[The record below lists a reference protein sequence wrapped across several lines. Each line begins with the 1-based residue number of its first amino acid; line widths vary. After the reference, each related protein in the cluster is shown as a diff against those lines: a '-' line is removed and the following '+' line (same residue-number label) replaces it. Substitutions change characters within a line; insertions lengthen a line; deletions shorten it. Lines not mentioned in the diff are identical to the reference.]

1 MSDVKTTLKK
11 ADRTRQQLLE
21 AALRVIGRKGFAAAT
36 VDEIVREA
44 GVSKGVAYYHF
55 KNKESLVE
63 NIIAQEIATIESLL
77 KDVVDREGDPM
88 RALVSMLQTFA
99 EHLFDHQ
106 DLARLLSTEIWRGG
120 RAWSQQMRSGL
131 QSVIDMVAQELQRGK
146 EVGTIREEVDSTF
159 AAASIVGMVVVD
171 AMYYLDDEGDVRL
184 GRDEFIERVRNF
196 VHHALAVSAA

>member
-11 ADRTRQQLLE
+11 ADRTRRQLLE

-63 NIIAQEIATIESLL
+63 NIIAQEITTIEGLL
-77 KDVVDREGDPM
+77 KDVVDHEKDPT

-120 RAWSQQMRSGL
+120 RAWSQQMRAGL
-131 QSVIDMVAQELQRGK
+131 QSVIDMVARELQRGK
-146 EVGTIREEVDSTF
+146 EMGTVRAEVDSTF

-171 AMYYLDDEGDVRL
+171 AMYYLDDEGDIRL
-184 GRDEFIERVRNF
+184 GRDEFVERVRNF
-196 VHHALAVSAA
+196 VHYALAANAA

>member
-11 ADRTRQQLLE
+11 ADRTRRQLLE

-63 NIIAQEIATIESLL
+63 NIIAQEIATIEGLL
-77 KDVVDREGDPM
+77 KDVVDREGDPT
-88 RALVSMLQTFA
+88 RALVSMLQAFA

-131 QSVIDMVAQELQRGK
+131 QAVIDMVSRELQRGK
-146 EVGTIREEVDSTF
+146 EMGTVRESVDPTF

-171 AMYYLDDEGDVRL
+171 AMYYLDDEGGIRL
-184 GRDEFIERVRNF
+184 GRDEFVERVRNF
-196 VHHALAVSAA
+196 VHHALAVSAT

>member
-11 ADRTRQQLLE
+11 ADRTRRQLLE

-63 NIIAQEIATIESLL
+63 NIIAQEIATIEDLL

-88 RALVSMLQTFA
+88 RALVSMLQAFA

-146 EVGTIREEVDSTF
+146 EMGTVREEVDSTF

-171 AMYYLDDEGDVRL
+171 AMYYFDDEGGIRI
-184 GRDEFIERVRNF
+184 GRDEFVERVRNF

>member
-11 ADRTRQQLLE
+11 ADRTRRQLLE

-63 NIIAQEIATIESLL
+63 NIIAQEIATIEGLL
-77 KDVVDREGDPM
+77 KDVVDREGDPT

-131 QSVIDMVAQELQRGK
+131 QAVIDMVSQELQRGK
-146 EVGTIREEVDSTF
+146 EMGTVRAEVDPTF

-171 AMYYLDDEGDVRL
+171 AMYYLDDEGGVRL
-184 GRDEFIERVRNF
+184 GRDEFVERVRNF
-196 VHHALAVSAA
+196 VHHALAVSAT

>member
-11 ADRTRQQLLE
+11 ADRTRRQLLE

-44 GVSKGVAYYHF
+44 GVSKGGAHYHF

-63 NIIAQEIATIESLL
+63 NIIAQEIATIEGLL
-77 KDVVDREGDPM
+77 KDVVDREGDPT
-88 RALVSMLQTFA
+88 RALVSMLQAFA

-131 QSVIDMVAQELQRGK
+131 QAVIDMVSRELQRGK
-146 EVGTIREEVDSTF
+146 EMGTVRESVDPTF

-171 AMYYLDDEGDVRL
+171 AMYYLDDEGGIRL
-184 GRDEFIERVRNF
+184 GRDEFVERVRNF
-196 VHHALAVSAA
+196 VHHALAVSAT

>member
-184 GRDEFIERVRNF
+184 GHDEFIERVRNF

>member
-63 NIIAQEIATIESLL
+63 NIIAQEIATIEDLL

-88 RALVSMLQTFA
+88 RALVSMLQAFA

-146 EVGTIREEVDSTF
+146 EMGTVREEVDSTF

-171 AMYYLDDEGDVRL
+171 AMYYFDDEGGIRI
-184 GRDEFIERVRNF
+184 GRDEFVERVRNF
-196 VHHALAVSAA
+196 VHHALAASAV

>member
-11 ADRTRQQLLE
+11 ADRTRRQLLE

-63 NIIAQEIATIESLL
+63 NIIVQEIATIEGLL
-77 KDVVDREGDPM
+77 KDVVDHEKDPT
-88 RALVSMLQTFA
+88 RALVSMLQAFA

-106 DLARLLSTEIWRGG
+106 DLARLRSTEIWRGG
-120 RAWSQQMRSGL
+120 RAWSQQMRTGL

-146 EVGTIREEVDSTF
+146 EMGTVRAEVDSTF

-171 AMYYLDDEGDVRL
+171 AMYYLDDEGDIRL
-184 GRDEFIERVRNF
+184 GRDEFVEHVRNF
-196 VHHALAVSAA
+196 VHHALAANAA

>member
-55 KNKESLVE
+55 KSKESLVE

-88 RALVSMLQTFA
+88 RALVSMLQAFA

-146 EVGTIREEVDSTF
+146 EMGTIREEVDSTF